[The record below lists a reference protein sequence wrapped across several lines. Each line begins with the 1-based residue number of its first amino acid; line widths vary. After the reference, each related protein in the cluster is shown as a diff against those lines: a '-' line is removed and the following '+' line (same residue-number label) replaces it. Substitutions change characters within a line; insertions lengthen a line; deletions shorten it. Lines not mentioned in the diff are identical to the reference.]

1 MHHSLD
7 LRSKTKQQ
15 IILLK
20 QLIHKKRP
28 GAPSSFY
35 KCRQHYL
42 VLLRARD
49 KNTNCGK
56 REETD
61 IGSKS
66 SAQSQRWKSKGYKH
80 VTGGRENSIANQ
92 KDNDIESQMVFLVTM
107 VEGAHYG
114 HATKKSTRIG
124 IEVLFTSDGYLISLP
139 QRRKK
144 KRYRQAIKRP
154 ICIGDPNA
162 SRFGWRND
170 LGAATVEKEI
180 LQLSIKQN

>member
-7 LRSKTKQQ
+7 LHSKTKQQ

-28 GAPSSFY
+28 GVPSSFY

-66 SAQSQRWKSKGYKH
+66 STQPQRRKSKGYRH
-80 VTGGRENSIANQ
+80 ATGGWENSIANR
-92 KDNDIESQMVFLVTM
+92 KDNDIGSQMVFPAATA
-107 VEGAHYG
+107 EGAQLRARDEKVNTH
-114 HATKKSTRIG
+114 
-124 IEVLFTSDGYLISLP
+124 
-139 QRRKK
+139 
-144 KRYRQAIKRP
+144 RQQSAFY
-154 ICIGDPNA
+154 
-162 SRFGWRND
+162 FGWLNALR
-170 LGAATVEKEI
+170 AATVEAKR
-180 LQLSIKQN
+180 LGTRDLRAGRLSIGSRKTFSIGH